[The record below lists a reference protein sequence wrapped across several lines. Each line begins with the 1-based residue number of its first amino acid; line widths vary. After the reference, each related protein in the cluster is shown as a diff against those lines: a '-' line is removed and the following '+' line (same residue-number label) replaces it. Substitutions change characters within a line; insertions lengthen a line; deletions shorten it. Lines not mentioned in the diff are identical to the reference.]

1 MARFLRALALG
12 ATLATTILVSACARP
27 VGDFGRAEPEA
38 IHADFMPATAAFPA
52 AAHGEATS
60 AFNLS
65 DQEREMQNRIWRF
78 LVSPHAV
85 GWFGD
90 GTIALGRAR
99 ATLPPTDQ
107 YYRWL
112 HRQEFASSRVRY
124 ARVADDVTADIAAMP
139 KTFAAICAVLDIDRQ
154 RGIATSEISGLEPA
168 MLEDAAARRAEN
180 RTTIARFVDAAANR
194 YDAYSYALDHL
205 LVETP
210 HQEAVEV
217 DGLLSDL
224 ATYVGAAEQGEFC

>member
-1 MARFLRALALG
+1 MF
-12 ATLATTILVSACARP
+12 VSACARP
-27 VGDFGRAEPEA
+27 VGDFGRAETDP
-38 IHADFMPATAAFPA
+38 IHADFMPATVAFPA
-52 AAHGEATS
+52 AAHGEAVS

-78 LVSPHAV
+78 LASPQTT

-90 GTIALGRAR
+90 A
-99 ATLPPTDQ
+99 ATEAHGKPAGIDR

-112 HRQEFASSRVRY
+112 HSQQFASSRVRY
-124 ARVADDVTADIAAMP
+124 SRVADDVKADIDAMP

-154 RGIATSEISGLEPA
+154 RGIATAEMPGLEPD
-168 MLEDAAARRAEN
+168 MLKDAAARRAEN
-180 RTTIARFVDAAANR
+180 QTTIARFVEAVGRR
-194 YDAYSYALDHL
+194 YDSYSYALDHL

-210 HQEAVEV
+210 HQDAVEV

-224 ATYVGAAEQGEFC
+224 AVLVGAAEQGEFC